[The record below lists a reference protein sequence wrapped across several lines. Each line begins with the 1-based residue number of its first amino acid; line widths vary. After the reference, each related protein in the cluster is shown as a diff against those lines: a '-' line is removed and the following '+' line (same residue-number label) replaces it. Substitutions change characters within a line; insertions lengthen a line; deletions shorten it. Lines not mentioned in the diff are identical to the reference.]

1 MARRWIRAKVNWEM
15 LDNEFEL
22 MAIAQQIAE
31 IAAKAP
37 FTIRDDEIFRLE
49 LCRRVGLD
57 GFGTDRFDE
66 AAQAAGVSPHALRTF
81 INDHDHKGHLAGKDR
96 QAWSQAKRKVAAT
109 LGRLPGFNK
118 SLPLRLYLAEFH
130 KRS

>member
-1 MARRWIRAKVNWEM
+1 M

-22 MAIAQQIAE
+22 MAIARQINE
-31 IAAKAP
+31 IAVKTP
-37 FTIRDDEIFRLE
+37 FTIRDDKIFRLE

-57 GFGTDRFDE
+57 GFGTDRFGE

-81 INDHDHKGHLAGKDR
+81 INDHDQRGHLAGKDR

-109 LGRLPGFNK
+109 LERLPGFNK
-118 SLPLRLYLAEFH
+118 NLPLRIYLTELH